1 MGIKKQYLKSKPE
14 CKVTFTLPKEAVGG
28 AKKVTLVG
36 EFNDWSET
44 NTPLKKMKNGSVK
57 PRKRWRRCATTAP
70 IAEPRVW
77 RAICAF
83 SSNWPSSMNG
93 NGTLCCSICGTAFPR
108 KIWRTD
114 GTVPPGPFGGG
125 FRQ

>member
-44 NTPLKKMKNGSVK
+44 NTPLKKMKNGSASTSLNLSAGREYQYRYLLDGKTWENDWQADKYV
-57 PRKRWRRCATTAP
+57 
-70 IAEPRVW
+70 
-77 RAICAF
+77 
-83 SSNWPSSMNG
+83 PSG
-93 NGTLCCSICGTAFPR
+93 I
-108 KIWRTD
+108 
-114 GTVPPGPFGGG
+114 PGVDNSVVIL
-125 FRQ
+125 